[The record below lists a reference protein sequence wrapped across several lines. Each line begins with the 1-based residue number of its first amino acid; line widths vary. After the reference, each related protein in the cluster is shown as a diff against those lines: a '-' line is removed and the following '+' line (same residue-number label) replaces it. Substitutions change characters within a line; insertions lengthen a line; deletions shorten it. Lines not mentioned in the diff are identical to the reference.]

1 MTNKE
6 IHTAI
11 KVQARQQQRESQ
23 QQQKQARQ
31 QQKEASYQYREFS
44 REQYQKEEAYQYRY
58 GNQSKL
64 ERLLTNIRRGLMMN
78 VAYCTE

>member
-1 MTNKE
+1 MTTKE

-11 KVQARQQQRESQ
+11 KVQARQQQMETRQ
-23 QQQKQARQ
+23 HQKEARQ

-44 REQYQKEEAYQYRY
+44 REQYQKEEAYQYNR
-58 GNQSKL
+58 NQSKL
-64 ERLLTNIRRGLMMN
+64 ERLVTNIRKGLMMN

>member
-11 KVQARQQQRESQ
+11 KVQARQHQRESR

-44 REQYQKEEAYQYRY
+44 REQYQKEEAYQYYR
-58 GNQSKL
+58 NQSKL
-64 ERLLTNIRRGLMMN
+64 ERFFTNIRRGLMMN

>member
-11 KVQARQQQRESQ
+11 KVQARQQQMESR
-23 QQQKQARQ
+23 QQQKEARQ

-44 REQYQKEEAYQYRY
+44 REQYQKEEAYQYQ
-58 GNQSKL
+58 NHQSKL
-64 ERLLTNIRRGLMMN
+64 ERFFTNLRKGLMMN
-78 VAYCTE
+78 VA

>member
-11 KVQARQQQRESQ
+11 KVQARQQQRESR
-23 QQQKQARQ
+23 QQQKQALR

-44 REQYQKEEAYQYRY
+44 REQYQKEEAYQYH

-64 ERLLTNIRRGLMMN
+64 ERLFTNIRRGLMMN

>member
-11 KVQARQQQRESQ
+11 KVQARQHQRESR

-44 REQYQKEEAYQYRY
+44 REQYQKEEANQYR
-58 GNQSKL
+58 NQSKL
-64 ERLLTNIRRGLMMN
+64 ERFFTNIRRGLMMN

>member
-11 KVQARQQQRESQ
+11 KIQARQQQREVR
-23 QQQKQARQ
+23 QQQKQALR
-31 QQKEASYQYREFS
+31 QQKEAAYQYREFS
-44 REQYQKEEAYQYRY
+44 REQYQKEEAYQYNK
-58 GNQSKL
+58 NQSKL
-64 ERLLTNIRRGLMMN
+64 ERLFTNIRRGLMMN